1 MITSIHHI
9 CIETPRYDESIK
21 FYRDLLGF
29 SVVEELRGF
38 HGRAYT
44 TWLEYGSIRIE
55 LQTPRLEEPV
65 KDPCA
70 REPVPNQQGLMH
82 VCFAVVDLVSCLEH
96 LDAGGFSC
104 YLPGK
109 RYYQVMGQSLSK
121 LYAPEGTII
130 ELREV

>member
-9 CIETPRYDESIK
+9 CIETPRYDESIN

-38 HGRAYT
+38 HGRAYA
-44 TWLEYGSIRIE
+44 TWLENGSIRIE
-55 LQTPRLEEPV
+55 LQTPRLEEPEQ
-65 KDPCA
+65 DPCFK
-70 REPVPNQQGLMH
+70 EPVPRQQGLMH
-82 VCFAVVDLVSCLEH
+82 VCFTVDDLTSFIEH
-96 LDAGGFSC
+96 LDARGFTG
-104 YLPGK
+104 YLPEK
-109 RYYQVMGQSLSK
+109 RCYKVMGQPLSK